1 MNVGKNITKF
11 RKEKNLTQE
20 ELAKKINISAKAI
33 SSYENNR
40 NLPNIETLILLS
52 QVLDVKI
59 DDILGITKDNST
71 ELNKKYQNKKTKNII
86 LLVLLSLIPSIFFS
100 INGYMIGTSLM
111 AKYYHIG
118 ELTLVDFQQAIMN
131 FLLFGWMQYITFVL
145 LAIILYCLLKNKKYK
160 ITLAITLILFV
171 LSADGLFFSGFGW
184 GASDALL
191 AFIISLIG
199 LIFSIKGLLKK
210 NNVTT

>member
-59 DDILGITKDNST
+59 DDILGITKDNGT
-71 ELNKKYQNKKTKNII
+71 ELNKKYQNKRIKNII

-100 INGYMIGTSLM
+100 INGYMIGASLM
-111 AKYYHIG
+111 AKYYHLG
-118 ELTLVDFQQAIMN
+118 QLTLVDFQQALIN
-131 FLLFGWMQYITFVL
+131 FLLIGWVQYIIFVL
-145 LAIILYCLLKNKKYK
+145 LAIVLYCLLKNKKYK

-184 GASDALL
+184 RATDALL

-210 NNVTT
+210 EK